1 MKSTLTNVTLLTFTT
16 LVARMSDRKDHNP
29 PIGFEPLSLGMG
41 RVTIK
46 DFRRFLGMGR
56 VTIKDLLGAL
66 AFDLVALLRPP
77 IMWSRF

>member
-1 MKSTLTNVTLLTFTT
+1 
-16 LVARMSDRKDHNP
+16 MSDGKDHNP

-46 DFRRFLGMGR
+46 DLRRSLGMGR

-77 IMWSRF
+77 IVESSCEWVKNNKKWPDDSVTLQV